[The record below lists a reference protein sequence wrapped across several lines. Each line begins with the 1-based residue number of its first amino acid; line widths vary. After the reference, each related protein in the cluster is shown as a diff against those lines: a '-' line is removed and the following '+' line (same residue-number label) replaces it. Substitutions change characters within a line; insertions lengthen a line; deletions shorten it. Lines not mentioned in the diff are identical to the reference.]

1 MDGKREGEKTC
12 FGTPKEVIISAEK
25 KDKVEVEE
33 EEEEEEQRWYIRM
46 YMYVPRNAGIHAI

>member
-1 MDGKREGEKTC
+1 MDGKREREKTC

-25 KDKVEVEE
+25 KDQVEVEE
-33 EEEEEEQRWYIRM
+33 EEEEEYRWYIRM